1 MTQPRLNDSSKV
13 LDRPRAERVETPAPI
28 YSAATIDLLELC
40 WGAGWLSPGGS
51 EDVADLLRGQD
62 LSGLS
67 VLDIGVGAGGPA
79 IALLTD
85 FGARHVTGIDVEQ
98 PVLDRAAAL
107 ARAHG
112 VAAGLDL
119 RLVAPGLL
127 PFADE
132 TFDAV
137 FSKDSFIHIA
147 DKARLFAEIRRVLRP
162 GGLCAFS
169 DWCCGPPPYSD
180 AMTAWLGNGMGFA
193 TTSIDEMR
201 AELARAGFEV
211 IEAQDRNRR
220 FAVVAA
226 EEVEALAGPRS
237 AGIVAR
243 IGPDAADR
251 LIATARRRALIAVQG
266 HLRPAH
272 FIAKAPA

>member
-1 MTQPRLNDSSKV
+1 MTQTRLNDSFPV
-13 LDRPRAERVETPAPI
+13 LDRPPAERTGTPATV
-28 YSAATIDLLELC
+28 YSAATIALLELC

-62 LSGLS
+62 LRNLS

-85 FGARHVTGIDVEQ
+85 FGARRVTGIDVEQ

-107 ARAHG
+107 AQAHG
-112 VAAGLDL
+112 VAAALDL
-119 RLVAPGLL
+119 RRVSPGPL
-127 PFADE
+127 PFVDGA
-132 TFDAV
+132 FDAV

-162 GGLCAFS
+162 GALCAFG

-193 TTSIDEMR
+193 TTTINEMR
-201 AELARAGFEV
+201 AELARAGFEA
-211 IEAQDRNRR
+211 IEAQDCNRR
-220 FAVVAA
+220 FAAIAA
-226 EEVEALAGPRS
+226 EEAEALAGPRR
-237 AGIVAR
+237 AEIVGR
-243 IGPDAADR
+243 IGHDAAER
-251 LIATARRRALIAVQG
+251 LIATARRRALIAIEG